1 MDYGLRNG
9 YSCRHT
15 TARSA
20 RYQQL
25 WQSLDKEYICLH
37 AKLIPHRCR
46 YKYLDTYL
54 AGQLV
59 PYTCQPEADP
69 NRDGTLF
76 LSSGQPLTRLHSR
89 ARSKAAERGYACRVV
104 FCTVLFSFCR
114 EIPTESACCSRPPA
128 MHVARLMQYP
138 RAESVRPGCFQA
150 WGVQI
155 IHASTSSLLCGP
167 MVRSHRPLIAA
178 CGSYSRQTILPQY
191 RVTHQPLTTP
201 SERAGASKSAT
212 LWWTLCAVCWPRN
225 LRAADGQLRPNKTSA
240 IRTYSGSVYHAYGSL
255 VIVHY
260 TAVAILLYKLRHP
273 TSLC

>member
-1 MDYGLRNG
+1 MCNHPSSSVPPGVNAFNCSSAGLLEARNARHTVSRPHVRIMDYGLRNG

-150 WGVQI
+150 
-155 IHASTSSLLCGP
+155 
-167 MVRSHRPLIAA
+167 
-178 CGSYSRQTILPQY
+178 
-191 RVTHQPLTTP
+191 
-201 SERAGASKSAT
+201 
-212 LWWTLCAVCWPRN
+212 
-225 LRAADGQLRPNKTSA
+225 
-240 IRTYSGSVYHAYGSL
+240 
-255 VIVHY
+255 
-260 TAVAILLYKLRHP
+260 
-273 TSLC
+273 